1 MIGPDVGTLANMGHR
16 RALIAIV
23 AGSLILAACTSSKHA
38 APAASGPVSS
48 EAASAAAFS
57 SAAAV
62 ASSSA
67 PVSASA
73 AASSPVAA
81 SSSASSA
88 SASATASTSPS
99 ATAAAFPTGIWPTY
113 HHDVARTGNAGNV
126 PAVKGLKVAA
136 TASLDG
142 AVYASPLVLRDAK
155 GDLIVAAT
163 ENNTLYAL
171 RNNGSIVWSR
181 HIGTPVNGSSLPCGN
196 INPTGIT
203 GTPVYDPATGLVFAV
218 AFLSGD
224 KHVLVA
230 VNAETGT
237 LAWTRPVDPPGSHA
251 NVEQERGALLL
262 SGGKVWVPYGGL
274 YGDCGPYHGYLV
286 GIPTSGQGAAAIYQV
301 PSSREAGIWTP
312 AGPSA
317 DAAGHVYV
325 SVGNSAQTNPKAA
338 YDMGDSVIELS
349 GTSVVSF
356 FAPATWASENA
367 RDLDLGT
374 TGPVILPTG
383 QVFVAGKNGNAYLM
397 KQGALGGLGGKV
409 PSIAICTA
417 FGGAAYSNSTI
428 YIPCTDG
435 VRAVHI
441 SATAMTGSWHASPS
455 GSPII
460 GGGAVL
466 AVAPSSGTLFALD
479 PASGATKAQV
489 ALGDSTTRFAT
500 PALAT
505 DGFAYVGTEHGKLVI
520 VATS

>member
-1 MIGPDVGTLANMGHR
+1 MGHR
-16 RALIAIV
+16 RALVAILG
-23 AGSLILAACTSSKHA
+23 GSLLLAACTSSKHA
-38 APAASGPVSS
+38 APAASAPGSSALGSSAAVS
-48 EAASAAAFS
+48 SAAAAS
-57 SAAAV
+57 SAV

-67 PVSASA
+67 PVSPAAS
-73 AASSPVAA
+73 SSPVAA
-81 SSSASSA
+81 TSSAASA
-88 SASATASTSPS
+88 SASATPSAS
-99 ATAAAFPTGIWPTY
+99 ATAAAFPTAIWPTY
-113 HHDVARTGNAGNV
+113 HHDAARTGNAGTV

-142 AVYASPLVLRDAK
+142 AVYASPLVLHDAK
-155 GDLIVAAT
+155 GDLMIAAT

-237 LAWTRPVDPPGSHA
+237 LTWTRPVDPPGSHA
-251 NVEQERGALLL
+251 NVEQERGALLF

-367 RDLDLGT
+367 QDLDLGT

-409 PSIAICTA
+409 PSIAVCTA
-417 FGGAAYSNSTI
+417 FGGAAYSDGTI

-455 GSPII
+455 GSPIV

-466 AVAPSSGTLFALD
+466 TVAPSSGTLFALD
-479 PASGATKAQV
+479 PTSGATKAQV
-489 ALGDSTTRFAT
+489 GLGDSTTRFAT
-500 PALAT
+500 PALAA

>member
-1 MIGPDVGTLANMGHR
+1 MGRLVRMGR
-16 RALIAIV
+16 RSALIAIV
-23 AGSLILAACTSSKHA
+23 SGGLVLAACTSSKHA
-38 APAASGPVSS
+38 GPAASAPASS
-48 EAASAAAFS
+48 GAAAS
-57 SAAAV
+57 SAA
-62 ASSSA
+62 
-67 PVSASA
+67 VSSA
-73 AASSPVAA
+73 AASSPAAAAPASASVATSSPAA
-81 SSSASSA
+81 SSSA
-88 SASATASTSPS
+88 ASATATASPS
-99 ATAAAFPTGIWPTY
+99 ATAAAFPTAVWPTY

-142 AVYASPLVLRDAK
+142 AVYASPLVLHDAK
-155 GDLIVAAT
+155 GDLIIAAT
-163 ENNTLYAL
+163 ENNTLYGL

-230 VNAETGT
+230 VNAETGAT
-237 LAWTRPVDPPGSHA
+237 AWMRPVDPPGSHA

-274 YGDCGPYHGYLV
+274 YGDCGPYHGYVV
-286 GIPTSGQGAAAIYQV
+286 GISTSGQGGAAIYQV

-325 SVGNSAQTNPKAA
+325 SVGNSAQTDPKAP
-338 YDMGDSVIELS
+338 YDMGDSVIELN

-367 RDLDLGT
+367 QDLDLGT

-397 KQGALGGLGGKV
+397 KQGALGGLGAKV
-409 PSIAICTA
+409 PSIAVCTA
-417 FGGAAYSNSTI
+417 FGGAAYSNGTI
-428 YIPCTDG
+428 YVPCTNG
-435 VRAVHI
+435 LRAVRI
-441 SATAMTGSWHASPS
+441 SATAMTASWHASPS
-455 GSPII
+455 GSPIV
-460 GGGAVL
+460 GGGVVL
-466 AVAPSSGTLFALD
+466 TVAASPGTLFALD

-489 ALGDSTTRFAT
+489 ALGDSATRFAT
-500 PALAT
+500 PAMAA

>member
-1 MIGPDVGTLANMGHR
+1 MRHR
-16 RALIAIV
+16 RALVAIV
-23 AGSLILAACTSSKHA
+23 GGSLLLAACTSSKHA
-38 APAASGPVSS
+38 APTASTPGSS
-48 EAASAAAFS
+48 APASAAAS

-62 ASSSA
+62 GSSSA

-73 AASSPVAA
+73 AASSAVAG
-81 SSSASSA
+81 SSSAA
-88 SASATASTSPS
+88 SASTSP
-99 ATAAAFPTGIWPTY
+99 TVAAFPTAIWPTY
-113 HHDVARTGNAGNV
+113 HHDVARTGNAGGV

-142 AVYASPLVLRDAK
+142 AVYASPLVLRDAS
-155 GDLIVAAT
+155 GDLIIAAT
-163 ENNTLYAL
+163 ENNTLYGL
-171 RNNGSIVWSR
+171 RNNGSVVWSR

-230 VNAETGT
+230 VNAEIGT
-237 LAWTRPVDPPGSHA
+237 VAWTRPVDPPGSHA

-312 AGPSA
+312 AGPAA

-356 FAPATWASENA
+356 FAPATWAIENA
-367 RDLDLGT
+367 QDLDLGA

-417 FGGAAYSNSTI
+417 FGGAAYSDGTI

-435 VRAVHI
+435 VRAVRI

-489 ALGDSTTRFAT
+489 PLGDSTTRFAT

-505 DGFAYVGTEHGKLVI
+505 DGFAYVGTQHGKLVI

>member
-1 MIGPDVGTLANMGHR
+1 M
-16 RALIAIV
+16 
-23 AGSLILAACTSSKHA
+23 
-38 APAASGPVSS
+38 
-48 EAASAAAFS
+48 
-57 SAAAV
+57 
-62 ASSSA
+62 
-67 PVSASA
+67 
-73 AASSPVAA
+73 
-81 SSSASSA
+81 
-88 SASATASTSPS
+88 
-99 ATAAAFPTGIWPTY
+99 
-113 HHDVARTGNAGNV
+113 ARTGNAGAV
-126 PAVKGLKVAA
+126 PAVSGLKVAA
-136 TASLDG
+136 KASLDG
-142 AVYASPLVLRDAK
+142 AVYASPLVLRDTL
-155 GDLIVAAT
+155 GDLVIAAT

-171 RNNGSIVWSR
+171 RNNGSVVWSR

-230 VNAETGT
+230 VKAETGT
-237 LAWTRPVDPPGSHA
+237 VAWTRPVDPPGSHA

-338 YDMGDSVIELS
+338 YDMGDSVIELN
-349 GTSVVSF
+349 GTTVVSF

-367 RDLDLGT
+367 QDLDLGT

-409 PSIAICTA
+409 PSIAVCTA
-417 FGGAAYSNSTI
+417 FGGAAYSNGTI

-455 GSPII
+455 GSPIV

-466 AVAPSSGTLFALD
+466 TVAPSSGTLFALD
-479 PASGATKAQV
+479 PGSGATKAQV

-500 PALAT
+500 PALAM

>member
-1 MIGPDVGTLANMGHR
+1 MGRLVGMGHR
-16 RALIAIV
+16 PALTALV
-23 AGSLILAACTSSKHA
+23 GGSLVLAACTSSKHA
-38 APAASGPVSS
+38 APTT
-48 EAASAAAFS
+48 SAPGS
-57 SAAAV
+57 SAAAT
-62 ASSSA
+62 
-67 PVSASA
+67 SA
-73 AASSPVAA
+73 AASSPAAVASSAPASASTAASTAA
-81 SSSASSA
+81 SSAASSA
-88 SASATASTSPS
+88 GPSPTSSATPS
-99 ATAAAFPTGIWPTY
+99 ATPPAFPAAVWPTY
-113 HHDVARTGNAGNV
+113 HHDVARTGNAGTV
-126 PAVKGLKVAA
+126 PAVTGLKVAA
-136 TASLDG
+136 RASLDG
-142 AVYASPLVLRDAK
+142 ALYASPLVLRDAK
-155 GDLIVAAT
+155 GDLIIAAT

-181 HIGTPVNGSSLPCGN
+181 HVGTPVNGSSLPCGN

-262 SGGKVWVPYGGL
+262 SGGKVWIPYGGL
-274 YGDCGPYHGYLV
+274 YGDCGPYHGYVV

-301 PSSREAGIWTP
+301 PSSREAGIWT
-312 AGPSA
+312 ASGPSA

-338 YDMGDSVIELS
+338 YDMGDSVIELN
-349 GTSVVSF
+349 GTTVVSF

-367 RDLDLGT
+367 ADLDLGT

-409 PSIAICTA
+409 PTIAVCTA
-417 FGGAAYSNSTI
+417 FGGAAYSNGTI

-435 VRAVHI
+435 VRAVHV

-455 GSPII
+455 GSPIV

-466 AVAPSSGTLFALD
+466 TVAPSSGTLFALD
-479 PASGATKAQV
+479 PGSGATKSKV

-505 DGFAYVGTEHGKLVI
+505 DGFAYIGTEHGKLVI

>member
-1 MIGPDVGTLANMGHR
+1 MGHR
-16 RALIAIV
+16 PALTV
-23 AGSLILAACTSSKHA
+23 LVGGSLILTACTSSKHA
-38 APAASGPVSS
+38 APT
-48 EAASAAAFS
+48 ASAPGS
-57 SAAAV
+57 SAAAT
-62 ASSSA
+62 
-67 PVSASA
+67 SA
-73 AASSPVAA
+73 AASSPAAVASSAPASASTAAGTAA
-81 SSSASSA
+81 SSAASSA
-88 SASATASTSPS
+88 GPSPTSSATPS
-99 ATAAAFPTGIWPTY
+99 ATPPAFPTAVWPTY
-113 HHDVARTGNAGNV
+113 HHDVARTGNAGTV
-126 PAVKGLKVAA
+126 PAVTGLKVAA
-136 TASLDG
+136 RASLDG
-142 AVYASPLVLRDAK
+142 ALYASPLVLRDAK
-155 GDLIVAAT
+155 GDLIIAAT

-181 HIGTPVNGSSLPCGN
+181 HVGTPVNGSSLPCGN

-274 YGDCGPYHGYLV
+274 YGDCGPYHGYVV
-286 GIPTSGQGAAAIYQV
+286 GIPTSGQGGAAIYQV

-317 DAAGHVYV
+317 DPAGHVYV

-338 YDMGDSVIELS
+338 YDMGDSVIELN

-367 RDLDLGT
+367 ADLDLGT

-409 PSIAICTA
+409 PTIAVCTA
-417 FGGAAYSNSTI
+417 FGGAAYSNGTI

-435 VRAVHI
+435 VRAVHV

-455 GSPII
+455 GSPIV

-466 AVAPSSGTLFALD
+466 TVAPSSGTLFALD
-479 PASGATKAQV
+479 PGSGATKSKV

>member
-1 MIGPDVGTLANMGHR
+1 V
-16 RALIAIV
+16 
-23 AGSLILAACTSSKHA
+23 LAACTSSKHA
-38 APAASGPVSS
+38 APTASTPG
-48 EAASAAAFS
+48 
-57 SAAAV
+57 
-62 ASSSA
+62 SSA
-67 PVSASA
+67 PVSAAASSAAAVGSSSPPVSESA
-73 AASSPVAA
+73 AASSAVAG
-81 SSSASSA
+81 SSSAA
-88 SASATASTSPS
+88 SASTSP
-99 ATAAAFPTGIWPTY
+99 TVAAFPTAIWPTY
-113 HHDVARTGNAGNV
+113 HHDVARTGNAGGV
-126 PAVKGLKVAA
+126 PAVKGLKVAG

-142 AVYASPLVLRDAK
+142 AVYASPLVLRDAS
-155 GDLIVAAT
+155 GDLIIAAT
-163 ENNTLYAL
+163 ENNTLYGL
-171 RNNGSIVWSR
+171 RNNGSVVWSR

-224 KHVLVA
+224 KHDLVA

-237 LAWTRPVDPPGSHA
+237 LAWTRRVDPPGSHA

-317 DAAGHVYV
+317 DAAGHVYAA
-325 SVGNSAQTNPKAA
+325 VGNGAQTNPKAA

-367 RDLDLGT
+367 QDLDLGT

-417 FGGAAYSNSTI
+417 FGGAAYSDGTI

-466 AVAPSSGTLFALD
+466 AVDPSSGTLFALD

-489 ALGDSTTRFAT
+489 SLGDSTTRFAT

-505 DGFAYVGTEHGKLVI
+505 DGFAYVGTQHGKLVI

>member
-1 MIGPDVGTLANMGHR
+1 MVAIVPDVGRLVSMGHR
-16 RALIAIV
+16 LALIAIV
-23 AGSLILAACTSSKHA
+23 GASLVLAACTSSKHA
-38 APAASGPVSS
+38 GS
-48 EAASAAAFS
+48 AASAPGSSAATS
-57 SAAAV
+57 SAAASSPATV

-73 AASSPVAA
+73 AASSALAA
-81 SSSASSA
+81 SSSAASSPTT
-88 SASATASTSPS
+88 SASATAP
-99 ATAAAFPTGIWPTY
+99 AFPAAVWPTY
-113 HHDVARTGNAGNV
+113 HHDVARTGNAG
-126 PAVKGLKVAA
+126 AVAAVTGLKVAA
-136 TASLDG
+136 KASLDG
-142 AVYASPLVLRDAK
+142 AVYASPLVLRDTL
-155 GDLIVAAT
+155 GDLVIAAT

-171 RNNGSIVWSR
+171 RNNGSVVWSR

-286 GIPTSGQGAAAIYQV
+286 GTATSGQGAAAIYQV

-325 SVGNSAQTNPKAA
+325 SVGNSAQTNPKGA

-367 RDLDLGT
+367 ADLDLGT

-417 FGGAAYSNSTI
+417 FGGAAYSNGTI

-441 SATAMTGSWHASPS
+441 SATAMTGSWHASTS
-455 GSPII
+455 GSPIV

-489 ALGDSTTRFAT
+489 ALGDSTTGFAT
-500 PALAT
+500 PALAA
-505 DGFAYVGTEHGKLVI
+505 DGFAYVGTQHGKLVI

>member
-1 MIGPDVGTLANMGHR
+1 MGHR
-16 RALIAIV
+16 RALV
-23 AGSLILAACTSSKHA
+23 AMVGGSLILAACTSSKHA
-38 APAASGPVSS
+38 APASSAPATSPPTSSGAP
-48 EAASAAAFS
+48 ASAAAS
-57 SAAAV
+57 SAI

-67 PVSASA
+67 PISA

-81 SSSASSA
+81 SSSAVSA
-88 SASATASTSPS
+88 STSATTSPS

-126 PAVKGLKVAA
+126 AAVKGLKVAA

-142 AVYASPLVLRDAK
+142 AVYASPLVLHDAK
-155 GDLIVAAT
+155 GDLIIAAT

-230 VNAETGT
+230 VNAETGS
-237 LAWTRPVDPPGSHA
+237 LASTRPVDPPGSHA

-274 YGDCGPYHGYLV
+274 NGDCGPYHGYVV
-286 GIPTSGQGAAAIYQV
+286 GLPTSGQGAAAIYQV

-325 SVGNSAQTNPKAA
+325 SVGNSAQTNPNAA

-397 KQGALGGLGGKV
+397 KQGALGGLGAKV
-409 PSIAICTA
+409 PSIAVCTA
-417 FGGAAYSNSTI
+417 FGGAAYSDGTI
-428 YIPCTDG
+428 YVPCTDG

-441 SATAMTGSWHASPS
+441 SATAMTTSWHASPS
-455 GSPII
+455 GSPIV
-460 GGGAVL
+460 GGGVVL
-466 AVAPSSGTLFALD
+466 TVAASPGTLFALD

-500 PALAT
+500 PALAA

>member
-48 EAASAAAFS
+48 EAASSAAFS